1 MRFRTLDDAN
11 VSRFNTVVKKMAE
24 KTQFIVIT
32 HNKKTMEIAEALYG
46 VTMEKAG
53 ISKMTSVRL
62 N

>member
-1 MRFRTLDDAN
+1 
-11 VSRFNTVVKKMAE
+11 MAE

-46 VTMEKAG
+46 VTMERAG
-53 ISKMTSVRL
+53 VSKMASVRL